1 MSKSIEQLDSIV
13 DGWVMGN
20 ITDSMQEIKKLSR
33 NDRARII
40 PRFRTLVSTVVAF
53 EIAEKVIKNEY

>member
-1 MSKSIEQLDSIV
+1 MSKSIEHLDNIV
-13 DGWVMGN
+13 ESWVNGN

-40 PRFRTLVSTVVAF
+40 PRFRTLVSTLVAF
-53 EIAEKVIKNEY
+53 EIAERIIKNEY